1 MSVQQAAISQPLVA
15 AKANEPLPENIYFA
29 DLDKFYPAN
38 NAAELRPHTQ
48 KSKTAGLVTSPAAVN
63 CIS

>member
-38 NAAELRPHTQ
+38 NAAELRPYNSEKQ
-48 KSKTAGLVTSPAAVN
+48 NGRARYKPGRCELY
-63 CIS
+63 

>member
-38 NAAELRPHTQ
+38 NAAELRPYT
-48 KSKTAGLVTSPAAVN
+48 
-63 CIS
+63 

>member
-1 MSVQQAAISQPLVA
+1 VSVQQAAISQPLVA

-38 NAAELRPHTQ
+38 NAAELRPYTQ
-48 KSKTAGLVTSPAAVN
+48 KAKRGRARYKPGRCELY
-63 CIS
+63 